1 MSTSTHGTLKPAQVA
16 TLRKNW
22 QTCLPQQLPDAF
34 YAFDVKDQQSER
46 LVTTYLEGKSLQRL
60 LKIAQQIKNRKKDKS
75 KEKYPQLV
83 VYLGL
88 DRSYMSDKIEDQPA
102 FQLIVQVK
110 GKKAGKNENC
120 FLMNW
125 EPNPLF
131 PTNPYHKVTSGPD
144 AIPSAAAYL
153 FVLSWLETP
162 IEELADVFE
171 SSATLL
177 GKRAKSYTF
186 SYEESKDILE
196 ALGNGKSTRLSIHL
210 GKGLTVYQH
219 PIPFR
224 PIVEAGPRTDVY
236 MARSLDD
243 GGNSFF
249 DFSKVC
255 PPYCNP

>member
-1 MSTSTHGTLKPAQVA
+1 MSTSNPRALEPSEVA
-16 TLRKNW
+16 TLRKDW

-34 YAFDVKDQQSER
+34 YAFDKVDQQSER
-46 LVTTYLEGKSLQRL
+46 LVTTFLEGKALMNFL
-60 LKIAQQIKNRKKDKS
+60 NIAKQTKGA
-75 KEKYPQLV
+75 QLI

-88 DRSYMSDKIEDQPA
+88 DRSNLGEQIEDEPA
-102 FQLIVQVK
+102 FQLIVQVH
-110 GKKAGKNENC
+110 GANVGENENC
-120 FLMNW
+120 FLMEW

-131 PTNPYHKVTSGPD
+131 PTNPYHPVTSGPD

-162 IEELADVFE
+162 FEELGDVFE

-186 SYEESKDILE
+186 SVEESKDIFV
-196 ALGNGKSTRLSIHL
+196 ALGDGNDTRLSIHL

-224 PIVEAGPRTDVY
+224 PIVEAGPHTEVKLRK
-236 MARSLDD
+236 MDD

-249 DFSKVC
+249 DFSNVC